1 MKHRPSSRLLILDP
15 QQRVLLF
22 RFSHTSDALAGQTYW
37 ATPGGAVEAGETFE
51 QAAIRELQE
60 ETGIIIQDPGGCIA
74 TRTFPMV
81 LSSGEQVIADER
93 FFIVYT
99 ADNTLRDDQWSEHEK
114 HVITQHKWWSLDE
127 LGQTTKTVFPQE
139 IVSMLSQHGST

>member
-22 RFSHTSDALAGQTYW
+22 KFSHTNDALAGQTYW

-60 ETGIIIQDPGGCIA
+60 ETGIIIQDPGVCIA

-81 LSSGEQVIADER
+81 LSNGEQVIADER

-99 ADNTLRDDQWSEHEK
+99 TDNTLRGEQWSEHEK
-114 HVITQHKWWSLDE
+114 HVITQYKWWSLDE
-127 LGQTTKTVFPQE
+127 LGQTTETVFPQE
-139 IVSMLSQHGST
+139 IVSILSQHVST